1 MGVKKVDFQTAL
13 SVQDCGQ
20 RFQSG
25 IVNGRGL
32 SSKIGGITAK
42 LMGGESL
49 TFYTPDDDSPFS
61 ALNEDR
67 PAFSVGVSVPKAQ
80 GAHLHGTNV
89 HMYVWDRG
97 VHRDVEL
104 EAQHSL
110 AGGAHAT
117 QLIEA
122 VRSQFDS

>member
-1 MGVKKVDFQTAL
+1 LGEKAVEFKTSL
-13 SVQDCGQ
+13 SVKDCGQ
-20 RFQSG
+20 GFRSG

-32 SSKIGGITAK
+32 SSRIGGITAK

-49 TFYTPDDDSPFS
+49 AFYTPQDDSPFS
-61 ALNEDR
+61 ALNDDR
-67 PAFSVGVSVPKAQ
+67 PAFSVGVAVPKAQ

-97 VHRDVEL
+97 SHREVAL
-104 EAQHSL
+104 AAHHSL

-117 QLIEA
+117 QLIDA
-122 VRSQFDS
+122 VRSQLKV